1 MKLKFDYTNYID
13 SFVSLFK
20 TLESMDA
27 ITPKELAKLIKMYAK
42 EDGNV
47 FSKEELT
54 LGYRN
59 LAGMHG
65 LKTQQRYI
73 LDSIKMKPTRTQ
85 SGVAP
90 ITVLT
95 KPFPCPGKCIF
106 CPSDVRMPKS
116 YLSDEPGA
124 QRAERNWF
132 DPYLQ
137 TYNRLQA
144 LYNIGHSVSKAELI
158 ILGGTWSYYP
168 ENYQIWFIKECFRA
182 LNDFGKKDDREK
194 IEKKYL
200 LLQNKLKENNE
211 KVLTNNPDE
220 NKESFSEYA
229 IEGRLIEKTYNQ
241 TISQLYIAP
250 EKLGGFDDYQSATWE
265 ELFKQQKINETAVN
279 RSVGLVIETRPDNIS
294 QQEVIRIRKLGCT
307 KVQIGFQSLNDDVLL
322 KNHRGH
328 SVDTTKRA
336 VRLLRLA
343 GFKIHAHWMANLY
356 GSSVEKDKL
365 DYKKLFFDENFRPD
379 ELKIYPCSLI
389 RSAELM
395 QYYKN
400 GLWKPFQY
408 EELLDVLCYC
418 LLNTPQY
425 CRLTRVIRDIP
436 SQDIIEG
443 NKLSNFR
450 QIAEQ
455 KLEKAGQKSID
466 IRAREIKNSIFDP
479 SKLVLDEV
487 FYKTSTSSE
496 IFLQYVVDDVGAGSD
511 KASVNTA
518 SVNTASN
525 ERGGSSNKIVA
536 FLRLSLPTEKT
547 FIKELENSA
556 IIREIHVYGT
566 VVDVGRTRI
575 SKTKNEKAQHLGL
588 GKKLIKRAIDI
599 ARAKNFENLAVIS
612 AVGTR
617 EYYRKRG
624 FQDGELYQIMEL
636 GN

>member
-1 MKLKFDYTNYID
+1 MKFKFDYTNYIE
-13 SFVSLFK
+13 SLVPLFK
-20 TLESMDA
+20 TLESMDV
-27 ITPKELAKLIKMYAK
+27 ITSKKLAKLIKMHAK

-54 LGYRN
+54 SGYRN
-59 LAGMHG
+59 LAGKHG
-65 LKTQQRYI
+65 LKPQQRYI
-73 LDSIKMKPTRTQ
+73 LDNIKMKPTRTQ

-132 DPYLQ
+132 DPYMQ

-144 LYNIGHSVSKAELI
+144 LENIGHSVSKAELI

-168 ENYQIWFIKECFRA
+168 EKYQIWFIKECFRA
-182 LNDFGKKDDREK
+182 LNDFGKRDDRDK
-194 IEKKYL
+194 IEEHYSL
-200 LLQNKLKENNE
+200 LKNLA
-211 KVLTNNPDE
+211 TNVPSD
-220 NKESFSEYA
+220 NKESFKEYE
-229 IEGRLIEKTYNQ
+229 IEGDSITKTYNQ
-241 TISQLYIAP
+241 TVSQLYVAP
-250 EKLGGFDDYQSATWE
+250 EKIRGFDHYQTATWE
-265 ELFKQQKINETAVN
+265 ELIEQQKINETAAV

-294 QQEVIRIRKLGCT
+294 EQEVIRIRKLGCT
-307 KVQIGFQSLNDDVLL
+307 KAQIGFQSLNDDVLT

-328 SVDTTKRA
+328 LIDATKRA
-336 VRLLRLA
+336 VRLLRLG

-356 GSSVEKDKL
+356 GSSVEKDKQ
-365 DYKKLFFDENFRPD
+365 DFKKLFSDINFRPD

-389 RSAELM
+389 GSAELM
-395 QYYKN
+395 QYYKK
-400 GLWKPFQY
+400 GSWKPFEY
-408 EELLDVLCYC
+408 EELLDVLSFC

-466 IRAREIKNSIFDP
+466 IRAREIRNSIFDP
-479 SKLVLDEV
+479 NKLVLDEIK
-487 FYKTSTSSE
+487 YKTSTSKE
-496 IFLQYVVDDVGAGSD
+496 IFLQYIL
-511 KASVNTA
+511 KAENNGT
-518 SVNTASN
+518 
-525 ERGGSSNKIVA
+525 NKIVA

-566 VVDVGRTRI
+566 VVDIG
-575 SKTKNEKAQHLGL
+575 KEGDEKAQHLGL
-588 GKKLIKRAIDI
+588 GKKLIERAMSL
-599 ARAKNFENLAVIS
+599 AQENKYKNLAVIS

-617 EYYRKRG
+617 EYYRNRG
-624 FQDGELYQIMEL
+624 FNDGELYQSMEL
-636 GN
+636 TKTR

>member
-1 MKLKFDYTNYID
+1 
-13 SFVSLFK
+13 
-20 TLESMDA
+20 
-27 ITPKELAKLIKMYAK
+27 
-42 EDGNV
+42 
-47 FSKEELT
+47 
-54 LGYRN
+54 
-59 LAGMHG
+59 
-65 LKTQQRYI
+65 
-73 LDSIKMKPTRTQ
+73 MKPTRTQ

-132 DPYLQ
+132 DPYMQ

-144 LYNIGHSVSKAELI
+144 LENIGHSVSKAELI

-168 ENYQIWFIKECFRA
+168 EKYQIWFIKECFRA
-182 LNDFGKKDDREK
+182 LNDFGKRDDRDK
-194 IEKKYL
+194 IEEHYSL
-200 LLQNKLKENNE
+200 LKNLA
-211 KVLTNNPDE
+211 TNVPSD
-220 NKESFSEYA
+220 NKESFKEYE
-229 IEGRLIEKTYNQ
+229 IEGDSITKTYNQ
-241 TISQLYIAP
+241 TVSQLYVAP
-250 EKLGGFDDYQSATWE
+250 EKIRGFDHYQTATWE
-265 ELFKQQKINETAVN
+265 ELIEQQKINETAAV

-294 QQEVIRIRKLGCT
+294 EQEVIRIRKLGCT
-307 KVQIGFQSLNDDVLL
+307 KAQIGFQSLNDDVLT

-328 SVDTTKRA
+328 LIDATKRA
-336 VRLLRLA
+336 VRLLRLG

-356 GSSVEKDKL
+356 GSSVEKDKQ
-365 DYKKLFFDENFRPD
+365 DFKKLFSDINFRPD

-389 RSAELM
+389 GSAELM
-395 QYYKN
+395 QYYKK
-400 GLWKPFQY
+400 GSWKPFEY
-408 EELLDVLCYC
+408 EELLDVLSFC

-466 IRAREIKNSIFDP
+466 IRAREIRNSIFDP
-479 SKLVLDEV
+479 NKLVLDEIK
-487 FYKTSTSSE
+487 YKTSTSKE
-496 IFLQYVVDDVGAGSD
+496 IFLQYIL
-511 KASVNTA
+511 KAENNGT
-518 SVNTASN
+518 
-525 ERGGSSNKIVA
+525 NKIVA

-566 VVDVGRTRI
+566 VVDIG
-575 SKTKNEKAQHLGL
+575 KEGDEKAQHLGL
-588 GKKLIKRAIDI
+588 GKKLIERAMSL
-599 ARAKNFENLAVIS
+599 AQENKYKNLAVIS

-617 EYYRKRG
+617 EYYRNRG
-624 FQDGELYQIMEL
+624 FNDGELYQSMEL
-636 GN
+636 TKTR